1 VLPRVALPFIRVSPL
16 RGRAPRL
23 PTLRR
28 PRLRRPSARSLVWAT
43 AIAVAGALLYMV
55 ARESPLFAVRTIAVA
70 GGSADVA
77 ADVRAALR
85 PLEGESLAA
94 LDPASVERRLAALP
108 TVHAVS
114 VDRAFPHRLAVRVV
128 PERALAVYRDGAD
141 AWLVAESGRV
151 IARLEPSARARLPR
165 IRVDLP
171 GRPAP
176 GERLATAEAALAI
189 DVLALLPP
197 RFPVRVLYAR
207 VEDGAVALVVDD
219 GFEIRLGDGTN
230 LRAKLT
236 AAAAVLGSLSA
247 EERATLGYL
256 DAAVAARV
264 VVGPD
269 TQLSGES

>member
-1 VLPRVALPFIRVSPL
+1 VLPRFALPFVRLPPPRV
-16 RGRAPRL
+16 RAPRL
-23 PTLRR
+23 PALRP
-28 PRLRRPSARSLVWAT
+28 PRLGRPSARSLVWAT
-43 AIAVAGALLYMV
+43 AIAVAGALLYMLV
-55 ARESPLFAVRTIAVA
+55 RESSLFAVRTIAVA

-108 TVHAVS
+108 TVHAAS

-151 IARLEPSARARLPR
+151 IARLEPSARASLPR
-165 IRVDLP
+165 IRVELP

-176 GERLATAEAALAI
+176 GKRLATAEAALAI
-189 DVLALLPP
+189 DLLASLPP
-197 RFPVRVLYAR
+197 RFPVHVLYAR
-207 VEDGAVALVVDD
+207 VDEDAVALVVTDR
-219 GFEIRLGDGTN
+219 FEIRLGDGTN
-230 LRAKLT
+230 LLAKLA
-236 AAAAVLGSLSA
+236 AAAAVLRSLPV

-256 DAAVAARV
+256 DAAVPSHV
-264 VVGPD
+264 VVGPEA
-269 TQLSGES
+269 QLSS